1 MACFCA
7 SNLFVVSFGIFL
19 WTGEAAGFCASV
31 FETQQDHALLG
42 QVIETVNV
50 TDEFECHRKCIQN
63 NTCKSFNVHP
73 PRSNPIKKICE
84 MNNQTRQMKPKHYK
98 KKIGSSYHGSVEVSC
113 VNIMETNNQQK
124 SGRCQPGY
132 SGNQCTLK
140 KGLSPDFPGVSC
152 KDIWKYTN
160 AQKNGEY
167 WIDPKGKGHPIKAY
181 CDMTTD
187 GGGWLLVMNVITG
200 SSHYNQL
207 SVMTSYRGISDY
219 RSNKM
224 VISTSAMK
232 ELYGDLNFQQIR
244 FHCRKHSVGRTFHVV
259 TAANSSGNAVV
270 QYFSGLTDVEPVS
283 CGSYVRMEDD
293 NSELARR
300 CSEWSHGQSGKWSR
314 AGKNWKN
321 TGQRLYNLAAWIYG
335 QYHWDLVDRNLFE
348 CDDMHTS
355 PSSGDFWK
363 VFVR

>member
-1 MACFCA
+1 
-7 SNLFVVSFGIFL
+7 
-19 WTGEAAGFCASV
+19 
-31 FETQQDHALLG
+31 
-42 QVIETVNV
+42 
-50 TDEFECHRKCIQN
+50 
-63 NTCKSFNVHP
+63 
-73 PRSNPIKKICE
+73 
-84 MNNQTRQMKPKHYK
+84 
-98 KKIGSSYHGSVEVSC
+98 
-113 VNIMETNNQQK
+113 
-124 SGRCQPGY
+124 
-132 SGNQCTLK
+132 
-140 KGLSPDFPGVSC
+140 
-152 KDIWKYTN
+152 
-160 AQKNGEY
+160 
-167 WIDPKGKGHPIKAY
+167 
-181 CDMTTD
+181 
-187 GGGWLLVMNVITG
+187 
-200 SSHYNQL
+200 
-207 SVMTSYRGISDY
+207 MTSYRGISDY

-363 VFVR
+363 VSFVKGNYHPLNDCFFLWSCIVTSSLLLEAFKSLQKLYSLLSSQKRGGHSMQVTRYSQHLTHGQSIIIGAITAFHSCVCPWGRTNM